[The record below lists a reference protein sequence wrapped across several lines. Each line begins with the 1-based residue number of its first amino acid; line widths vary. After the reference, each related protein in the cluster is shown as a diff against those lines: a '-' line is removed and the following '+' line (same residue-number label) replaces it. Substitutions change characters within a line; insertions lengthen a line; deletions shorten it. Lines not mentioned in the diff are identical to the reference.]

1 MDPATLALIIK
12 GVTLGA
18 DLLTN
23 GYKAYEANK
32 EAFTSEDAAV
42 IEQALAGIIAMNDAK
57 EAAALAALDAAA
69 KG

>member
-32 EAFTSEDAAV
+32 EAFSSEDAAV
-42 IEQALAGIIAMNDAK
+42 IEQALAAIIAMNDAK
-57 EAAALAALDAAA
+57 EAAALDALDAAA